1 MARPQ
6 NLQELRHGKLLTEN
20 NFPAFVDTFN
30 YVVRRLDNLVGDR
43 DTNPQTGT
51 IRVDNTDPEHP
62 VIRCD
67 KPILSSEGG
76 VVNGDSDLSGVGL
89 SSVHVADLSGTQY
102 VQLYKFDE
110 EPTEQTGA
118 KIDNTQGAFE
128 IGSGD
133 WFLVKNGDEL
143 HYKKIVLSTD
153 LSGGG
158 GGGSISVDS
167 DIASLNSNSLEH
179 VNSGGNDYYELY
191 GFHDL
196 TNTQTQLSDYEF
208 VVRHRGSNATEVAYL
223 SSMPTSTCGAFAYDA
238 STHTIKDGMYLRAR
252 RWVEVASATVTAAG
266 YAYL

>member
-67 KPILSSEGG
+67 KPILSSEEG
-76 VVNGDSDLSGVGL
+76 VANGDSDLSGVGL

-110 EPTEQTGA
+110 EPTEQIGA
-118 KIDNTQGAFE
+118 KIDNLSGTFE
-128 IGSGD
+128 VGLSD
-133 WFLVKNGDEL
+133 WFLVKNGNEL

-153 LSGGG
+153 LSGSGG
-158 GGGSISVDS
+158 GNISVDS
-167 DIASLNSNSLEH
+167 DIASLNSNSLQH
-179 VNSGGNDYYELY
+179 VSSDGNDYYELY

-208 VVRHRGSNATEVAYL
+208 IVRHRGSNTTEVAYL
-223 SSMPTSTCGAFAYDA
+223 SSMPKSTSGAFSYDA
-238 STHTIKDGMYLRAR
+238 ATHTINDGMYLRAR
-252 RWVEVASATVTAAG
+252 TW
-266 YAYL
+266 

>member
-30 YVVRRLDNLVGDR
+30 YAVRRIENIVGDR

-67 KPILSSEGG
+67 RPILSGNGG
-76 VVNGDSDLSGVGL
+76 AVAFGDSDLSDVGL
-89 SSVHVADLSGTQY
+89 SSVHVADLSGTPY
-102 VQLYKFDE
+102 IQLYKFDE
-110 EPTEQTGA
+110 EPNEQTGA
-118 KIDNTQGAFE
+118 KIDELSGTFE

-158 GGGSISVDS
+158 GGSISVDS
-167 DIASLNSNSLEH
+167 DIASLNSNSLQH
-179 VNSGGNDYYELY
+179 INSSGNDYYELY
-191 GFHDL
+191 GFHD
-196 TNTQTQLSDYEF
+196 
-208 VVRHRGSNATEVAYL
+208 
-223 SSMPTSTCGAFAYDA
+223 
-238 STHTIKDGMYLRAR
+238 
-252 RWVEVASATVTAAG
+252 
-266 YAYL
+266 